1 MSRSRWHSGRLSAW
15 LALAAAVAVVA
26 ALVILVTHELDGVL
40 AAFAS
45 IAAAGGAGWIA
56 LTRRGVVRVVAAVC
70 AVAFLVGGVVA
81 VIVLGATRELIALA
95 VASILFAGLTR
106 LALRAARPPKHAT
119 QQSRAVAPVSPARTA
134 VLLMNPKS
142 GGGKVERFNLVEEAR
157 RRRVETVL
165 LSPGD
170 DLQALARE
178 AIATADVI
186 GMAGGDGSQALVA
199 QIAMENDVPYVCVPA
214 GTRNHFAFDLGL
226 DRNDVVA
233 SLDGFTDGVERRI
246 DLAFVNDRIF
256 VNNVSLGV
264 YGEIVQSEAYR
275 DAKVRTVEQMLPDLL
290 GPRSTPFDLRFHG
303 PDGREHRSAQL
314 ILVSNNPYV
323 LDRLGAVGSRP
334 RIDTGNLGIVTIEIG
349 GTIQAMELVSLEALG
364 QVRRFDGW
372 HSWSAPEFVVE
383 SNASVATGIDG
394 EGIVLDPPL
403 RFRIAPGALRVRVPS
418 SVSEVSPGELR
429 PGLTRSGLR
438 ELWRVAKAGR

>member
-1 MSRSRWHSGRLSAW
+1 MSRSRWHSGRLAAW

-26 ALVILVTHELDGVL
+26 ALVVLVTQELDGVL

-45 IAAAGGAGWIA
+45 IAAASGAGWIA
-56 LTRRGVVRVVAAVC
+56 VTRRGVVRVIAAVC
-70 AVAFLVGGVVA
+70 AVGFLVGGAVA
-81 VIVLGATRELIALA
+81 VIVLGATGELVSLA
-95 VASILFAGLTR
+95 VAGVLFAVLTR
-106 LALRAARPPKHAT
+106 LALRAARPPAHVA
-119 QQSRAVAPVSPARTA
+119 QARAVAPVGPARTA

-157 RRRVETVL
+157 RRRVEPVI

-233 SLDGFTDGVERRI
+233 SLDGFTEGVERRI

-275 DAKVRTVEQMLPDLL
+275 DAKLRTVEQMLPDLL

-303 PDGREHRSAQL
+303 PDGAERRSAQL

-334 RIDTGNLGIVTIEIG
+334 RIDTGKLGIVTIEIG
-349 GTIQAMELVSLEALG
+349 GTVQAMELVSLEALG
-364 QVRRFDGW
+364 QVRRFEGW
-372 HSWSAPEFVVE
+372 HSWSAPEFVVD
-383 SNASVATGIDG
+383 SNAAVATGIDG

-403 RFRIAPGALRVRVPS
+403 RFRIVPGALRMRVPA